1 MTNTAATTQAAA
13 EGALAAVNASASSA
27 GHDVSIAVTL
37 FCAGLLVSM
46 ILCLAFEEK
55 LHARKSVIVGAFA
68 VASLLLGGLLDML
81 TFSAMDLHVGDTDI
95 HLPVYIPAIDWGV
108 VAIILGS
115 SLFVDVTAKS
125 GLFTWIA
132 LRLTKA
138 SKGDPLILLV
148 AYGSMTVAFSAVLN
162 NVTAMIIVGSL
173 TGVSLRRLGISDK
186 LLGFLLIEG
195 FLTNVGGL
203 LTLISSVPNIIVG
216 NAAGITFAEFFV
228 KAAPYVLV
236 ATVVTIGLGAK
247 LFGIR
252 RLAGAAERAEAAR
265 LVAGFDE
272 SDGIESR
279 ARFWFGGLSLVAFI
293 AVIASASIPGTL
305 LNDLGMG
312 YVAISFAIVALLQH
326 KANADRFYRDIDWD
340 LLGFFAALFIV
351 INVMEHA
358 QVLHLIG
365 RLLAPILNLGDTVGP
380 GVLLVASA
388 AASSVTD
395 NIPLAAMLA
404 KILAGLDLSADSPY
418 WWAVVFGAN
427 LGGNITPIGSASTLV
442 AVTIIHKCGIKLS
455 FADFVKRAAPYA
467 AAQLAIAVVYLLVA
481 L

>member
-1 MTNTAATTQAAA
+1 MTNGAAIAHSVSESAIA
-13 EGALAAVNASASSA
+13 EVSASVQSV
-27 GHDVSIAVTL
+27 GHEVSIGVTL
-37 FCAGLLVSM
+37 FFAALLVSM

-55 LHARKSVIVGAFA
+55 LNAKKSVIVGSFA
-68 VASLLLGGLLDML
+68 VASLLLSAGLGLLP
-81 TFSAMDLHVGDTDI
+81 FSAMDLHVGDTDI

-108 VAIILGS
+108 IFIILGS

-138 SKGDPLILLV
+138 SKGDPFILLI
-148 AYGSMTVAFSAVLN
+148 AYGSMTVVFSAVLN

-186 LLGFLLIEG
+186 LLGFLLIEAL
-195 FLTNVGGL
+195 LTNVGGL

-216 NAAGITFAEFFV
+216 NAAGISFATFFV
-228 KAAPYVLV
+228 TAAPYV
-236 ATVVTIGLGAK
+236 VVTTAVTIWMGAK

-252 RLAGAAERAEAAR
+252 RLAGEEEKAEAISR
-265 LVAGFDE
+265 IAGFDE
-272 SDGIESR
+272 NDGIDSPF
-279 ARFWFGGLSLVAFI
+279 RFWFGAVSLAVFI
-293 AVIASASIPGTL
+293 GVIASASIPDTL

-312 YVAISFAIVALLQH
+312 YVALSFAIIALLQH
-326 KANADRFYRDIDWD
+326 KATADRFYRDIDWD
-340 LLGFFAALFIV
+340 LLAFFAALFIV

-358 QVLHLIG
+358 GVLHGIG
-365 RLLAPILNLGDTVGP
+365 LFLTPILELGDTVGP
-380 GVLLVASA
+380 TVLLVASA
-388 AASSVTD
+388 VTSSVTD

-418 WWAVVFGAN
+418 WWAVIFGAN

-442 AVTIIHKCGIKLS
+442 AVTIIHKSGIKLS
-455 FADFVKRAAPYA
+455 FADFVKRALPYA
-467 AAQLAIAVVYLLVA
+467 AVQLGIAVGYLMIA